1 MDNGAGR
8 MTRRGLMM
16 GATALGVV
24 AAAGST
30 LSAEAKARIG
40 VPDTQAL
47 WLDRHAPA
55 FAEGHTFGV
64 PWPRGAVSP
73 KTSFAL
79 GDLAMQ
85 SWPLAYWPDGSVKWT
100 AHALGPVAGGADAY
114 ALKPGTPA
122 APAAPLKVSQNGAG
136 FAITSGDLVWTIP
149 GASKTLMAGATRAG
163 KPAVGAV
170 TLRALAQDAASFEDK
185 PDLKQTAYDGAVE
198 KVVLEQQGPVRSV
211 IRLEGHHTDG
221 SRQWL
226 PFTVRLY
233 FYAGSDAVR
242 IVHSFIFDGD
252 ETKDFIKGLGV
263 VAQAPMTDE
272 LYNRHIRFSGQKDG
286 VWGEAVRSLTGLRRD
301 PGKAA
306 REAQIAGKHVEPSMI
321 APSVGDT
328 LGMSPYWNDF
338 TCAQATPDGYT
349 IRKRVEPG
357 HAFIDSAADHRASGL
372 CYAGSPQGGVALGL
386 KDFWQR
392 APTRLDIRGAAGD
405 MAELTAW
412 LWSPDAPAM
421 DIRPYRPDWGM
432 DTYAKQNEGLLLTYE
447 DFEPGWNRPYGIART
462 SELTLWALPATPE
475 RQRFADMATALSQT
489 PRLTVAPERLHLV
502 EGIFGAWSLPD
513 ASTPTRALIEG
524 RINYQLDYYLQ
535 QIEERKWYGFWDY
548 GDVMHTYDADRH
560 VWRYDIGG
568 FAWDNSELQSDMM
581 FWYGYLRS
589 GRADVFRMAEA
600 MTRHTSEVDTFHIG
614 PYKGFGTR
622 HGVQHWADSSKQ
634 PRVSN
639 AAFKRFYYYLTTDE
653 RVGDLMH
660 DLITSDQTLKDVYI
674 ERKVAAAGGSG
685 IGIRKPVPG
694 TVDCSFGTSWGSFIA
709 AWLTEWERTQDTQW
723 RDRILNGMNSIA
735 KLKYGWFCG
744 GAPYDLKT
752 GKFVGPGD
760 QISVSHLN
768 AVFGV
773 IEITEELMTLVDA
786 PAYNKAWLDYC
797 IYYNSSPEEIK
808 AFLGVVPKDRSLR
821 DAHSRMTAYAAREL
835 KDPKLAARAWSEFF
849 DGDNRRWRTNLHPQ
863 EDKVTGPNVL
873 YTIEEDPT
881 ISTNGASQWGLAAI
895 ENLELIGDSLEVNA
909 PKD

>member
-1 MDNGAGR
+1 MDKAGQ
-8 MTRRGLMM
+8 MTRRGLM
-16 GATALGVV
+16 ARTAAVGIL
-24 AAAGST
+24 AAAGQAA
-30 LSAEAKARIG
+30 SAQAKTAHIG
-40 VPDTQAL
+40 VPETQAI
-47 WLDRHAPA
+47 WLDRDAPS
-55 FAEGHTFGV
+55 FAEGQTFGV
-64 PWPRGAVSP
+64 PWPRGSVAAKSAF
-73 KTSFAL
+73 SL
-79 GDLAMQ
+79 GDLPVQ
-85 SWPLAYWPDGSVKWT
+85 SWPIAYWPDGSLKWS
-100 AHALGPVAGGADAY
+100 AHAVGPLSGGATSY

-122 APAAPLKVSQNGAG
+122 APAAPLTVAQTGAG
-136 FAITSGDLVWTIP
+136 FTITSGDLVWTVP
-149 GASKTLMAGATRAG
+149 GSGKTLISGATRSG
-163 KPAVGAV
+163 KPAMGAV
-170 TLRALAQDAASFEDK
+170 TLSALTQDAASFEDK
-185 PDLKQTAYDGAVE
+185 PDLKQTTYDGVVE
-198 KVVLEQQGPVRSV
+198 KAVLEQQGPVRTTL
-211 IRLEGHHTDG
+211 RLEGRHSDG

-252 ETKDFIKGLGV
+252 ETKDFIRGLGV
-263 VAQAPMTDE
+263 SAEVPMTDE
-272 LYNRHIRFSGQKDG
+272 LYNRHLRFSGENDG

-306 REAQIAGKHVEPSMI
+306 REAQIAGTRVDPSMI
-321 APSVGDT
+321 APSVGDN
-328 LGMSPYWNDF
+328 LHNSSYWNDF
-338 TCAQATPDGYT
+338 TCSQATPDGYT

-357 HAFIDSAADHRASGL
+357 HAFIESAADHRASGL
-372 CYAGSPQGGVALGL
+372 AYVGSPQGGVALGL

-392 APTRLDIRGAAGD
+392 APTRLDIRNAATD
-405 MAELTAW
+405 TASVTAW

-447 DFEPGWNRPYGIART
+447 DFEPGWNKPYGIART

-475 RQRFADMATALSQT
+475 RQRFADMATALST
-489 PRLTVAPERLHLV
+489 PPRLTVAPERLHMIDGL
-502 EGIFGAWSLPD
+502 FGAWSLPNS
-513 ASTPTRALIEG
+513 STPTRALIEG
-524 RINYQLDYYLQ
+524 RISYQLDYYLQ

-622 HGVQHWADSSKQ
+622 HGIQHWSDSSKQ

-639 AAFKRFYYYLTTDE
+639 AAFKRFYYYLTADE

-660 DLITSDQTLKDVYI
+660 DLIDSDQTLKTVYI
-674 ERKVAAAGGSG
+674 ERKVAAPGGSG
-685 IGIRKPVPG
+685 IGIRKHIEG

-709 AWLTEWERTQDTQW
+709 AWLTEWERTGDTHW
-723 RDRILNGMNSIA
+723 RDRILIGMNSIA

-752 GKFVGPGD
+752 GAFVGPGD

-768 AVFGV
+768 AVFGI

-786 PAYNKAWLDYC
+786 PAYKKTWLDYC
-797 IYYNSSPEEIK
+797 KYYNSSPADIK
-808 AFLGVVPKDRSLR
+808 AFLGVVPRDRSLR
-821 DAHSRMTAYAAREL
+821 DASSRMTAYAAREL
-835 KDPKLAARAWSEFF
+835 KDPALAARAWSEFF
-849 DGDNRRWRTNLHPQ
+849 EGDNPRHATSLHPQ

-873 YTIEEDPT
+873 YTILEDPT

-895 ENLELIGDSLEVNA
+895 ENLELIGDSVEANA
-909 PKD
+909 PR